1 MCCGLA
7 GCPVSHLPEHL
18 HTFTGGLDAVLGA
31 LALTAGKKKKK
42 KDMVLAPTVPAIER
56 ERELLMR

>member
-1 MCCGLA
+1 MYCGLA
-7 GCPVSHLPEHL
+7 GCPVSHLLEHL

-31 LALTAGKKKKK
+31 LALTAVKKKK
-42 KDMVLAPTVPAIER
+42 KDMALAPTVPAIER